1 MDWSV
6 QTDVAKRLHLIKVID
21 MRAVGF
27 LRVGRD
33 AAGGNSFSN
42 KHALLDHLLSNR
54 VQILFDRADAELQ

>member
-6 QTDVAKRLHLIKVID
+6 QTAVAQQLHLIKVMD

-33 AAGGNSFSN
+33 AAGANSFSD
-42 KHALLDHLLSNR
+42 KHALLDHLLSYKVR
-54 VQILFDRADAELQ
+54 I